1 MSAIRDSL
9 LSYGRYRDPRFAL
22 LLEDAINL
30 LPYRPMRRARRRR
43 QLALQFLLA
52 ACLGLCGALASGYW
66 QHTHAVRND
75 ARRAQLE
82 RRLRQLEPALAEG
95 RRLERAIA
103 AYARRAALIASLAVS
118 RDDLFYLLQA
128 LGRDRVAGLVLDQ
141 IHLRAGGATVTGV
154 APDRRVLTTWAGQLE
169 RAIGLTAVEVVD
181 IEAAHR
187 RDPAPRNTEQT
198 GATRPMGFSVHIT
211 VGDSAADR
219 AADARFGPM
228 PRPKRKA
235 SRDSAASAETPNRL
249 RPVKA
254 IALLK
259 APIAACGAG

>member
-1 MSAIRDSL
+1 MSAIRYSL
-9 LSYGRYRDPRFAL
+9 LSYGRYRGPRFAL

-66 QHTHAVRND
+66 QHTHAARND

-141 IHLRAGGATVTGV
+141 IHFRAGGATVTGV
-154 APDRRVLTTWAGQLE
+154 APDRRVLTAWAGQLE
-169 RAIGLTAVEVVD
+169 QSVGLTAVEVVD
-181 IEAAHR
+181 IEAAHQ
-187 RDPAPRNTEQT
+187 RDLAPRNTEPT
-198 GATRPMGFSVHIT
+198 GATRSMGFSVHIT
-211 VGDSAADR
+211 VGDAVADSAADTR
-219 AADARFGPM
+219 SGPM
-228 PRPKRKA
+228 QRSKRKA
-235 SRDSAASAETPNRL
+235 DRGSAASAVTLNHL
-249 RPVKA
+249 RPVKT

-259 APIAACGAG
+259 APVAACGAG